1 MKDISKI
8 CLNVEKTGLDAL
20 RTIESGG
27 CQIALITDKNS
38 KLLGTI
44 SDGDI
49 RRFLIHGNSLDE
61 KVSTIMNKKF
71 IFLEEGEKHKGFEL
85 MRRERINQIPIL
97 DSTGVILEILL
108 LKDLIKIPNQLE
120 NPVII
125 MAGGIGSRLR
135 PFTENC
141 PKPMLKI
148 GDKPIIEILLERIA
162 ESGFKNF
169 FFSVNY
175 LKEQIMNHFEDGSKW
190 NVKINYLI
198 EEKPLGTAGS
208 LALLPRSINKP
219 FIVING
225 DILTKFNINQLIEF
239 HNKNNSIAT
248 ICVRQ
253 HEIKVP
259 YGVIESNGIEFK
271 QILEKPTYRKYVNAG
286 VYTFDPFVLEC
297 IDKNMQMDMPELIKK
312 IKEMGKKVTVC
323 PIHEYWIDIGRH
335 ETLKEADKT
344 WLE

>member
-1 MKDISKI
+1 
-8 CLNVEKTGLDAL
+8 
-20 RTIESGG
+20 
-27 CQIALITDKNS
+27 
-38 KLLGTI
+38 
-44 SDGDI
+44 
-49 RRFLIHGNSLDE
+49 
-61 KVSTIMNKKF
+61 
-71 IFLEEGEKHKGFEL
+71 
-85 MRRERINQIPIL
+85 
-97 DSTGVILEILL
+97 
-108 LKDLIKIPNQLE
+108 
-120 NPVII
+120 
-125 MAGGIGSRLR
+125 
-135 PFTENC
+135 
-141 PKPMLKI
+141 MLKI

-162 ESGFKNF
+162 ESGFKNL

-175 LKEQIMNHFEDGSKW
+175 LKEQIMNYFGDGSKW

-248 ICVRQ
+248 ICVRE

-286 VYTFDPFVLEC
+286 VYTFDPFVLGC
-297 IDKNMQMDMPELIKK
+297 IGKNMQMDMPELIKK

-323 PIHEYWIDIGRH
+323 PIMNIG
-335 ETLKEADKT
+335 LI
-344 WLE
+344 